1 MVEFRIHDWLKTS
14 CRKGLQVQVL
24 LIVRLCLRGAMGD
37 TADLGS
43 VAIWYE
49 GSSPFAGKI
58 MVQWCNWETRQIKVL
73 MPRGMR
79 VRFSPEP
86 DNVSLAEL
94 VYAAASKAVPVRGM
108 SSTLIRNIILG

>member
-1 MVEFRIHDWLKTS
+1 MVKLGNTT
-14 CRKGLQVQVL
+14 GL
-24 LIVRLCLRGAMGD
+24 RP
-37 TADLGS
+37 

-49 GSSPFAGKI
+49 GSSPFAGRI

-73 MPRGMR
+73 MPHGMR

-94 VYAAASKAVPVRGM
+94 VYAAASKAVPVRVM
-108 SSTLIRNIILG
+108 SSTLIRNIRNKLVL

>member
-1 MVEFRIHDWLKTS
+1 MPKWLAGANPARSNT
-14 CRKGLQVQVL
+14 
-24 LIVRLCLRGAMGD
+24 CLRGAMGD

-49 GSSPFAGKI
+49 GSSPFAGRI

-73 MPRGMR
+73 MPHGMR

-94 VYAAASKAVPVRGM
+94 VYAAASKAVPVRVM
-108 SSTLIRNIILG
+108 SSTLIRNIKPG

>member
-1 MVEFRIHDWLKTS
+1 MPYGMKVRVLS
-14 CRKGLQVQVL
+14 QVIIL
-24 LIVRLCLRGAMGD
+24 
-37 TADLGS
+37 
-43 VAIWYE
+43 
-49 GSSPFAGKI
+49 
-58 MVQWCNWETRQIKVL
+58 VQWCNWETRQIKVL

-108 SSTLIRNIILG
+108 SSTLIRNIKTWVDSLAG

>member
-1 MVEFRIHDWLKTS
+1 MPYGMKVRVLS
-14 CRKGLQVQVL
+14 QVF
-24 LIVRLCLRGAMGD
+24 
-37 TADLGS
+37 
-43 VAIWYE
+43 Y
-49 GSSPFAGKI
+49 

-73 MPRGMR
+73 MPYGMR

-94 VYAAASKAVPVRGM
+94 VYAAASKAVPVRVM

>member
-1 MVEFRIHDWLKTS
+1 MPKWLAGANPARSNT
-14 CRKGLQVQVL
+14 
-24 LIVRLCLRGAMGD
+24 CLRGAMGD

-73 MPRGMR
+73 MPIGMR

-86 DNVSLAEL
+86 SFVSLAEL
-94 VYAAASKAVPVRGM
+94 VYAAVSKAVPVRVM